1 MEGYADR
8 SCWPVVAAACAVT
21 RQDLASTSTG
31 GDEGLQN
38 WLAVFFTAGY
48 RIVGSDYGDPSLSLP
63 FFPSLTPHASDAS
76 PIPSVTPPC
85 RYSAHRRT
93 A

>member
-38 WLAVFFTAGY
+38 WLAVFFTAGD
-48 RIVGSDYGDPSLSLP
+48 RIVGSNYGDPSLSLP
-63 FFPSLTPHASDAS
+63 FFPSLNPYASDNS
-76 PIPSVTPPC
+76 SVPSVTPSC
-85 RYSAHRRT
+85 CCSAHRRT